1 MLDDGGDER
10 TVRDGAFRV
19 SHEPLGG
26 ERWRRT
32 GSYLAWQVSDQL
44 VLRTLE
50 GRAVAEPGDW
60 VVEGFSGE
68 RWPVGNAQFRRTY
81 RAAAQE

>member
-1 MLDDGGDER
+1 VR
-10 TVRDGAFRV
+10 TVRNTEFQA

-32 GSYLAWQVSDQL
+32 GTYRAWQASDQL

-50 GRAVAEPGDW
+50 GPAIAEPGDW
-60 VVEGFSGE
+60 VVEGSGGE
-68 RWPVGNAQFRRTY
+68 RWPVTDAQFRRTY
-81 RAAAQE
+81 RAVGDVPGES